1 MSISIKD
8 LDENVFRNLKA
19 EAVRHGMKIGDAATE
34 AFRMWI
40 ASKRETKMKD
50 RERMLNA
57 AKDMDA
63 LRSENKV
70 EWSGSEE
77 IRKWRDE
84 RKR

>member
-19 EAVRHGMKIGDAATE
+19 EAVRHGMRISDAATE
-34 AFRMWI
+34 AFRMWVT
-40 ASKRETKMKD
+40 SKREVKMRD

-57 AKDMDA
+57 VKDMDA
-63 LRSENKV
+63 LRSENKI
-70 EWSGSEE
+70 EWSGAEE

>member
-19 EAVRHGMKIGDAATE
+19 EAVRHGMRIGDAATE
-34 AFRMWI
+34 AFIMWV
-40 ASKRETKMKD
+40 ASKREAKMRD

-57 AKDMDA
+57 AKDMDE

-70 EWSGSEE
+70 EWSGAEE
-77 IRKWRDE
+77 VRKWRDE